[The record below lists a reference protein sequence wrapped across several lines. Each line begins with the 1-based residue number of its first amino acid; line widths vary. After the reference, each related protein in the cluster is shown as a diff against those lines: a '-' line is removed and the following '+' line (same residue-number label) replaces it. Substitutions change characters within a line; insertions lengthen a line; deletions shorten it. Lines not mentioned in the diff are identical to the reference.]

1 VQRVET
7 WPVLQEALREV
18 LLNAIAHKDYA
29 SGVPR
34 QISVY
39 DDKIL
44 FWNNGQL
51 PEDWT
56 VERLTSKH
64 PSQPY
69 NPDIANAFFRAGMIE
84 AWGRGIEKVMQA
96 CRSAGLALP
105 ALRYEKLGLWV
116 EFNYPSMSELSG
128 GLPKKLPKNRS

>member
-1 VQRVET
+1 VTGASIKIGSFENDSELRYHDEITGDLFAQADRTLGLLLTKYLKATISYEGIQRVET
-7 WPVLQEALREV
+7 WPIPQDALREV

-29 SGVPR
+29 SGVPI

-39 DDKIL
+39 DDRVL

-64 PSQPY
+64 SSQPY
-69 NPDIANAFFRAGMIE
+69 NPDIAKRF
-84 AWGRGIEKVMQA
+84 
-96 CRSAGLALP
+96 
-105 ALRYEKLGLWV
+105 
-116 EFNYPSMSELSG
+116 SG
-128 GLPKKLPKNRS
+128 QG